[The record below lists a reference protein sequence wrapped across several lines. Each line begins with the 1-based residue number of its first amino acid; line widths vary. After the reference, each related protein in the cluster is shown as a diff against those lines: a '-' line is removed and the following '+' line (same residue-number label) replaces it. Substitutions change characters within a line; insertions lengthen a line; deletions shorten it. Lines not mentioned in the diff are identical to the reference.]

1 MIRQLHPLNMPFW
14 ELRRRE
20 VLSCRRW
27 SLCRCRHGCC
37 ERGDVSHGE
46 INAQYR
52 CNGAWSMLCSTSR
65 PGSSMLLT
73 AQPRDEWFRH
83 VRNWCDTKRTPPHT
97 STKKDT
103 GTGREARHWVG
114 RQVNPEM
121 NGRFQGQLSAYVHLA
136 HRVFGGNQL
145 TSMARSCHGQ
155 QSSRLVSRQ

>member
-20 VLSCRRW
+20 VLSWRRW
-27 SLCRCRHGCC
+27 SLCRCRYWCC

-52 CNGAWSMLCSTSR
+52 CNGAESMLCSTSR

-83 VRNWCDTKRTPPHT
+83 VRALLAACKLVRHEANTTT
-97 STKKDT
+97 YQYLKDT

-114 RQVNPEM
+114 SQVNPEI
-121 NGRFQGQLSAYVHLA
+121 NGRSGPALSVRSPRPA
-136 HRVFGGNQL
+136 RV
-145 TSMARSCHGQ
+145 R
-155 QSSRLVSRQ
+155 R